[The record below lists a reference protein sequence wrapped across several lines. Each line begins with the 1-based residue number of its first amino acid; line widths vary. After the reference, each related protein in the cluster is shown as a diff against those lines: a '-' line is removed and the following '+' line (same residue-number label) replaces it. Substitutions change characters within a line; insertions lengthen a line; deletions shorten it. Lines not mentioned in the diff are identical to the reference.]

1 MTERESAV
9 LRRIDDQAA
18 GMVGRLIAWAN
29 INTGTTNLG
38 GLKKFR
44 GVLRAA
50 MQPLGAE
57 VSEIE
62 LAPMETIG
70 PRGELHNVT
79 VGKAL
84 SAIKRPEAA
93 LRVLLCIHM
102 DTVYG
107 ADHPFQVCKQI
118 DEATLNGPGVAD
130 AKGGLLVML
139 TALAAVEEAAQ
150 SDPRLAEKIGWEVL
164 INPDEEVGSISS
176 APLLAAAAERNHV
189 GLLFEPA
196 LADGALVDRRKGSG
210 NFSVVVRG
218 KAAHAGRDFA
228 LGRNAVVAAAGLAM
242 ALDGINSR
250 RLSPSPCTQGE
261 GGGEGSSDVP
271 SGVDESKRNPNP
283 NPLPEYMERGPDGGV
298 TLNIGSIDGGGPSNI
313 VPDFALL
320 RFNVRTTAPEDE
332 PLVLKRIREAVAT
345 ANLQEGIKAE
355 LHGGFHCPAK
365 IPDARGRAL
374 MDVIARC
381 GGELNLP
388 MVWRNSG
395 GACDGNKLAA
405 AGLANVD
412 TLGPCGGELH
422 SPREFVLV
430 KTLAER
436 AKLTAL
442 VLMRLAETG
451 MPA

>member
-1 MTERESAV
+1 MA
-9 LRRIDDQAA
+9 
-18 GMVGRLIAWAN
+18 GRLIAWAN

-50 MQPLGAE
+50 MQSLGAE
-57 VSEIE
+57 VNEVE
-62 LAPMETIG
+62 LEPMTAIG
-70 PRGELHNVT
+70 PRGDVRSVA

-84 SAIKRPEAA
+84 SAIKRPDAPV
-93 LRVLLCIHM
+93 RVLLCIHM

-107 ADHPFQVCKQI
+107 ADHPFQICKQI

-150 SDPRLAEKIGWEVL
+150 SDPQLAQKIGWEVL

-196 LADGALVDRRKGSG
+196 MADGALVDRRKGSG
-210 NFSVVVRG
+210 NFTVVVRG
-218 KAAHAGRDFA
+218 RAAHAGRDFA
-228 LGRNAVVAAAGLAM
+228 LGRNAVVAAAGLAV
-242 ALDGINSR
+242 ALDGIN
-250 RLSPSPCTQGE
+250 
-261 GGGEGSSDVP
+261 
-271 SGVDESKRNPNP
+271 KNA
-283 NPLPEYMERGPDGGV
+283 GGV
-298 TLNIGSIDGGGPSNI
+298 TLNIGAIDGGGPSNI

-320 RFNVRTTAPEDE
+320 HFNVRTTTPEDE
-332 PLVLKRIREAVAT
+332 PLVLKPIWEVVAK
-345 ANLQEGIKAE
+345 ANLQEGITAQ

-442 VLMRLAETG
+442 VLMRLADTAE
-451 MPA
+451 AA